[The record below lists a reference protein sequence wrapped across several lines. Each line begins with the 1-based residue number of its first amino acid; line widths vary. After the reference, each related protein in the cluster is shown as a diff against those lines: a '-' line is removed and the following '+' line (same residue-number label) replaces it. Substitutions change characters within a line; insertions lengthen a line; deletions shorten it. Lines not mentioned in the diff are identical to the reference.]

1 MNIARK
7 WDGQRQVLLT
17 IDDYALLE
25 RSDALAEYGRT
36 ELIEG
41 VIIAMNAQFRPHARV
56 KMQLVRA
63 FFGALEGRGDELQ
76 ILSEASVAIP
86 PRNMP
91 EPDIVLTTQAEGE
104 GPIPVESVRLL
115 VEISN
120 DTLNFDLGDRA
131 ALYAG
136 GGIPEYWVVDIDGK
150 RVTIHSGP
158 TPDGYERK
166 REVVFGDLL
175 VSDTIDGLAIKS
187 DALR

>member
-25 RSDALAEYGRT
+25 RSGALAEYGRT

-56 KMQLVRA
+56 KGELAFRFRLLLDARA
-63 FFGALEGRGDELQ
+63 DGLAVLT
-76 ILSEASVAIP
+76 EASVAVP

-91 EPDIVLTTQAEGE
+91 EPDVVLTTEPEGE
-104 GPIPVESVRLL
+104 GPIPIASVKLI

-120 DTLNFDLGDRA
+120 DTLNFDLGDKA
-131 ALYAG
+131 VLYAG
-136 GGIPEYWVVDIDGK
+136 GGIPEYWVVDIDGE
-150 RVTIHSGP
+150 RVTIHTGP

-175 VSDTIDGLAIKS
+175 VSDTIDGLAIAS
-187 DALR
+187 DGLR

>member
-25 RSDALAEYGRT
+25 RSGALAEYGRT

-56 KMQLVRA
+56 KGELAFRFRLLLDARA
-63 FFGALEGRGDELQ
+63 DGLAVLT
-76 ILSEASVAIP
+76 EASVAVP

-91 EPDIVLTTQAEGE
+91 EPDVVLTTEPEGE
-104 GPIPVESVRLL
+104 GPIPVASVKLI

-120 DTLNFDLGDRA
+120 DTLNFDLGDKA
-131 ALYAG
+131 VLYAG
-136 GGIPEYWVVDIDGK
+136 GGIPEYWVVDIDGE
-150 RVTIHSGP
+150 RVTIHTGP
-158 TPDGYERK
+158 TPHGYERK

-175 VSDTIDGLAIKS
+175 VSDTIDGLAIAS
-187 DALR
+187 EGLR